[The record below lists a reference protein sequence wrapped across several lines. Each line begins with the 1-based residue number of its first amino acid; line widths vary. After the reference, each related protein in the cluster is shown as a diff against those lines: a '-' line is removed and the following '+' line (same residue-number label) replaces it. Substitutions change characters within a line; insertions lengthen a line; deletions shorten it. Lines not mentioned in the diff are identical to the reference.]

1 MNKIISNI
9 QSDMTKKLIGYL
21 ADLEIVDRDRMS
33 SDGKEYMDKI
43 WKLLGQPSYD
53 ELRAAQ
59 EAAMDKTGIPQHII
73 DNYDDVTPEDIKNM
87 HEEEE

>member
-1 MNKIISNI
+1 MKIPKANI
-9 QSDMTKKLIGYL
+9 QSQMTQKLIHL
-21 ADLEIVDRDRMS
+21 LSELETTNRQCMN
-33 SDGKEYMDKI
+33 SDGKKYLDDI

-59 EAAMDKTGIPQHII
+59 ETARDKAGIPQHII

-87 HEEEE
+87 HKEEE